1 VQYAEGEHVAVQEV
15 RRILL
20 EEGEETPASAISD
33 MMVLRFVRG
42 RKGDVSLAGPLL
54 RRHLAWRR
62 EKNAD
67 TLGLESCALEAAKGR
82 VTIQGKDQHGRPGLF
97 CFAVRHN
104 KHDRDMVEIE
114 NLIIYNLEEALKNS
128 DPTEHR
134 IIVIFDLSGF
144 SFQCMDYEAVKLLVD
159 ILQTH
164 YPEILSVAYVV
175 NAPWVFN
182 ACWAII
188 SLWLDPVTKE
198 KIRFVNQDHIHE
210 IMEGSEIPAYLGAK
224 TII

>member
-1 VQYAEGEHVAVQEV
+1 VKAV
-15 RRILL
+15 RRLLL
-20 EEGEETPASAISD
+20 EAGEETPDATLTD

-42 RKGDVSLAGPLL
+42 RKGDVERAFRLMQ
-54 RRHLAWRR
+54 RHLAWRR

-67 TLGLESCALEAAKGR
+67 TLGLDSCALEAAKGR
-82 VTIQGKDQHGRPGLF
+82 VTIQGKDQHGRPGLY

-104 KHDRDMVEIE
+104 KHDRDMAEIE
-114 NLIIYNLEEALKNS
+114 NYIIYNLEWALKQS

-144 SFQCMDYEAVKLLVD
+144 SFQCMDYEALKLLID
-159 ILQTH
+159 ILQTQ
-164 YPEILSVAYVV
+164 YPEILGVAYVV

-182 ACWAII
+182 ACWSII
-188 SLWLDPVTKE
+188 GLWLDPVTKA
-198 KIRFVNQDHIHE
+198 KVSFVDDAHIRE
-210 IMEGSEIPAYLGAK
+210 IMGGSGAMTPAFLGAT